1 MLGKAYRHE
10 GAEGVQFS
18 NFVANTSFSDNKL
31 QILTW
36 SKIWIKNYI
45 VTFQHFYKTKS
56 DKVKQQIYGGT
67 RKKQEK
73 NEINFILFVQF
84 P

>member
-1 MLGKAYRHE
+1 MLRVLMVSEMPRVIRRLITKGKTHRCADAQVRKVRINVRHE

-36 SKIWIKNYI
+36 SKI
-45 VTFQHFYKTKS
+45 
-56 DKVKQQIYGGT
+56 
-67 RKKQEK
+67 
-73 NEINFILFVQF
+73 
-84 P
+84 